1 MKHKPFTRF
10 LSLLLVVATL
20 AGLFTLPA
28 SAASLNGSGT
38 VNIQY
43 LGRHEYLSKST
54 GGSLSGSSW
63 SYTSNDGLTGTAYCV
78 NWGLS
83 AVSPNKALTLQEYNR
98 NPQTMGVFANGYPM
112 RTLEQFKELHPD
124 DVRGIASLT
133 EDEYKYATQVAVWAS
148 CGQLS
153 VPGTSFTAGR
163 AALVEPTS
171 DAQKIRVYD
180 SVKAMLKY
188 SAHWT
193 KNLYT
198 GLSIRAEED
207 KDVRGVEVLNEYGLE
222 GAAADNEDGIK
233 KETINGKEYYTRL
246 MYLASATS
254 TWIDGR
260 KTKVYSTDAPPG
272 DHLRGGEQLPPGDGA
287 GERGHLLQGGHQ
299 PVPHHQPQLQ
309 RRGILRDIQGLYP
322 RGQCRRRG
330 QLYHQ
335 GHGRCGAVQPVPGL

>member
-20 AGLFTLPA
+20 ASLFTLPA

-133 EDEYKYATQVAVWAS
+133 EDEYKYATQSGPPAAS
-148 CGQLS
+148 SPSPVHPSLRAGPPWWNPPWTPRRSGCM
-153 VPGTSFTAGR
+153 TASR
-163 AALVEPTS
+163 P
-171 DAQKIRVYD
+171 
-180 SVKAMLKY
+180 
-188 SAHWT
+188 
-193 KNLYT
+193 
-198 GLSIRAEED
+198 
-207 KDVRGVEVLNEYGLE
+207 
-222 GAAADNEDGIK
+222 
-233 KETINGKEYYTRL
+233 
-246 MYLASATS
+246 
-254 TWIDGR
+254 
-260 KTKVYSTDAPPG
+260 
-272 DHLRGGEQLPPGDGA
+272 
-287 GERGHLLQGGHQ
+287 
-299 PVPHHQPQLQ
+299 
-309 RRGILRDIQGLYP
+309 
-322 RGQCRRRG
+322 C
-330 QLYHQ
+330 
-335 GHGRCGAVQPVPGL
+335 